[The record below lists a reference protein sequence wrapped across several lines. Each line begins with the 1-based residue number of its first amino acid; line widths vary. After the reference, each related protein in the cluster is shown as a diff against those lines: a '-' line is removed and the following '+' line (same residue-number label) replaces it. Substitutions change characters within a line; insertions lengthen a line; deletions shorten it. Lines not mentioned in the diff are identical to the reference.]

1 MLDYQKRDANSFLKL
16 ARMSEIVRNFV
27 GKKENIMNK
36 EILQPALFGQKHSS
50 RDYTLAECWGKN
62 QFNSSFP
69 ASLVAYM
76 YSRGLKP
83 VYLKTTAN
91 NKVVHSF
98 IESIDLLGI
107 DPLSDSAYYNYEAG
121 YAPYEKFYQGERE
134 KIDLVM
140 LNNETSEVLSGLE
153 VKLTALPDN
162 TTKSYPEPEWGTEI
176 VMRPPTICFL
186 ACSICSNYRTLDEK
200 DKLRKML
207 RNVPQINHW
216 EENDEVLPHY
226 NQILASILAISTD
239 MCEKQKPLII
249 QPIWKTEGN
258 KMRLKEDC
266 LDVFVWSNLSI
277 IQMCCIEDS
286 TNISRLNRFH
296 RTIIWIYKMLL
307 DYVTY
312 DIFDYKRIIRLQSYN
327 LANDKAFALPGTKSH
342 AFLKGPELTKPRIS
356 KYEIKNI
363 ILGGGQDLLSPERR
377 FDAVIVNSP
386 DLF

>member
-1 MLDYQKRDANSFLKL
+1 MCDIK
-16 ARMSEIVRNFV
+16 
-27 GKKENIMNK
+27 
-36 EILQPALFGQKHSS
+36 LQPSLFGQKHSS
-50 RDYTLAECWGKN
+50 RDYSTAECWGKN

-76 YSRGLKP
+76 YSKGIKP
-83 VYLKTTAN
+83 IYIKTNKN
-91 NKVVHSF
+91 NEIEHGY
-98 IESIDLLGI
+98 IESQELLGI
-107 DPLSDSAYYNYEAG
+107 DPLSDEAYYNYEAG
-121 YAPYEKFYQGERE
+121 YAPYEKFYQGDRE

-140 LNNETSEVLSGLE
+140 LNNTTSEVLSGLE

-162 TTKSYPEPEWGTEI
+162 TTKSNPESEWGTEI

-186 ACSICSNYRTLDEK
+186 ACSICANYSSLEEK
-200 DKLRKML
+200 ERLRKML

-216 EENDEVLPHY
+216 EEIDEVLPHY
-226 NQILASILAISTD
+226 KQILTSVLAISTD
-239 MCEKQKPLII
+239 MHDRQKPLII

-258 KMRLKEDC
+258 KMRLKNDC

-277 IQMCCIEDS
+277 IQMCCTEDS
-286 TNISRLNRFH
+286 SNIRRLNRFH

-312 DIFDYKRIIRLQSYN
+312 DTFDYKRIIRLQSYN

-342 AFLKGPELTKPRIS
+342 DFLQKEIVVKPRIS

-386 DLF
+386 DLFD